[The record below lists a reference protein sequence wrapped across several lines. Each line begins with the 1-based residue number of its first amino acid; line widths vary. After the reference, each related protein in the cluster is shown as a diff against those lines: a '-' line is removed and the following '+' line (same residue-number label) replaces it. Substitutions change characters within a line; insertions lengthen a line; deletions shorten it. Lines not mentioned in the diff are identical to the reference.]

1 MDAEEGGGSVNDP
14 GGWSY
19 LVFLPRP
26 DGGTTATHAVP
37 PGLEHDVLADIVER
51 YGADFAHVDS
61 SRCRRDAVYHLDLGG
76 MIFDDDPTT
85 DVELPGG
92 RTLRV
97 FRHQG
102 RAVLD
107 LVRSIADASARRIG
121 SSRGPWVKVHGY
133 FHCCVLL
140 IDELPAV
147 HHALSAQAAKFAAL
161 EADHAACVRIVLDA
175 ANRRES
181 GGEA

>member
-1 MDAEEGGGSVNDP
+1 MNDP

-19 LVFLPRP
+19 LVFLPRK
-26 DGGTTATHAVP
+26 DGGRTATHAVP
-37 PGLEHDVLADIVER
+37 PGLEADVLADIVER
-51 YGADFAHVDS
+51 HGPEFAHVDS

-76 MIFDDDPTT
+76 MIFDDDPTI
-85 DVELPGG
+85 DVELPGV
-92 RTLRV
+92 RTLRI

-107 LVRSIADASARRIG
+107 LVRSISDASKRRIG
-121 SSRGPWVKVHGY
+121 ASGVPWAKAHGF
-133 FHCCVLL
+133 FHCCALR
-140 IDELPAV
+140 IDELPTV
-147 HHALSAQAAKFAAL
+147 HRALAAHSAKFSAL

-175 ANRRES
+175 ANRREP